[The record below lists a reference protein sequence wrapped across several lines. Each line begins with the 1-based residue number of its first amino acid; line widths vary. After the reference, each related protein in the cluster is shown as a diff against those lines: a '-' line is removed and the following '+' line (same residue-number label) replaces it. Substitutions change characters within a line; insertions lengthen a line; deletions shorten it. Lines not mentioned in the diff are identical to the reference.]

1 MLKNK
6 TILTLLGLG
15 NVASDGGGPGRLG
28 DLLEV
33 KCPGKGKLP
42 VLVIGSE
49 PDALLAGREPLEF
62 NSDADDADLSLD
74 GVLSFVL
81 VGGKVVEAVVE

>member
-1 MLKNK
+1 M
-6 TILTLLGLG
+6 TLLGLE

-42 VLVIGSE
+42 VLVVGSE
-49 PDALLAGREPLEF
+49 PAALLAGRELLEF
-62 NSDADDADLSLD
+62 KSDAGLSLD

-81 VGGKVVEAVVE
+81 FSGKVVEEGVE

>member
-1 MLKNK
+1 
-6 TILTLLGLG
+6 
-15 NVASDGGGPGRLG
+15 VVD
-28 DLLEV
+28 
-33 KCPGKGKLP
+33 
-42 VLVIGSE
+42 SE

-62 NSDADDADLSLD
+62 NSDADDAGLSLD